1 MHRVVWRAALLLPSI
16 RIGLARTISN
26 GVPIRKVPV
35 DKQALM
41 AKSKDLADRLALS
54 HKEAANP
61 SHIKL
66 EEETFAMLKEIRN
79 HKRTA
84 KSVDYWLRQYVDLVR
99 KLNDS
104 NTGSNA
110 RRIENIKEVWK
121 VNHDT
126 LKSGWVYDPPHR
138 TVSYYLAMTSTAHMD
153 ILVKQ
158 STENFLEY
166 LKFAAT
172 QHKNKVE
179 GFVLSDQKF
188 ICSTILKIG
197 NFFRTPHKKNML
209 DLNSGTIL
217 TTSHEFKESFKQKL
231 TAYLPEIKP
240 MLTDM
245 MTQRD
250 ILNEKSANL
259 LMQGLTFLTVA
270 DHAV

>member
-1 MHRVVWRAALLLPSI
+1 MHRVVWRAALLVPSI
-16 RIGLARTISN
+16 RIGLARTFSN
-26 GVPIRKVPV
+26 GPPLRKVSV
-35 DKQALM
+35 DKQALI
-41 AKSKDLADRLALS
+41 AKSKELADRLALS
-54 HKEAANP
+54 HKEPANQ

-66 EEETFAMLKEIRN
+66 EEETFEMLREIRN

-99 KLNDS
+99 KLNDFS
-104 NTGSNA
+104 TSSNA
-110 RRIENIKEVWK
+110 QRIENLKQVWR

-126 LKSGWVYDPPHR
+126 MKSGWVYDPPHR
-138 TVSYYLAMTSTAHMD
+138 TVSYYLAMTATAHMD

-166 LKFAAT
+166 LRFVAT

-188 ICSTILKIG
+188 ICSTLLKIG
-197 NFFRTPHKKNML
+197 GFFRAPHKKNLL
-209 DLNSGTIL
+209 DLNSGTNL
-217 TTSHEFKESFKQKL
+217 TTSHEFKDSFNQKL
-231 TAYLPEIKP
+231 AAYLPEIKP
-240 MLTDM
+240 MLIDM
-245 MTQRD
+245 MTQKD

-259 LMQGLTFLTVA
+259 LMQGLAFLAVA

>member
-1 MHRVVWRAALLLPSI
+1 MF
-16 RIGLARTISN
+16 
-26 GVPIRKVPV
+26 
-35 DKQALM
+35 
-41 AKSKDLADRLALS
+41 KDV
-54 HKEAANP
+54 
-61 SHIKL
+61 
-66 EEETFAMLKEIRN
+66 RN

-104 NTGSNA
+104 STGSNA
-110 RRIENIKEVWK
+110 QRIENLKQVWK

-126 LKSGWVYDPPHR
+126 SKSGWVYDPPHR
-138 TVSYYLAMTSTAHMD
+138 TISYYLAMTATAHMD

-166 LKFAAT
+166 LRFVAT

-188 ICSTILKIG
+188 ICSGILKIG
-197 NFFRTPHKKNML
+197 TFFRTPHKKNML
-209 DLNSGTIL
+209 DLNGGTNLIASHDFKVSFMEKL
-217 TTSHEFKESFKQKL
+217 TT
-231 TAYLPEIKP
+231 YLPEIKP
-240 MLTDM
+240 MLVDM
-245 MTQRD
+245 MTQKD

-259 LMQGLTFLTVA
+259 LMQGLTFLGVA